1 MRRFA
6 YKAALL
12 MLALPSSVAIG
23 DEMGQRT
30 HILGSLNC
38 SSTACHG
45 RQPDYSSRPRLREE
59 FSRWLQSDPH
69 ARAKETLASEEY
81 EAILVR
87 ISRRDNGQIDQQVQA
102 RCATCHDPL
111 GMTASD
117 TSHSSFEHGIGCESC
132 HGNAEKWLARHYER
146 DVERSELLSLGMI
159 DTKNL
164 QTRGRLCASCHVGSE
179 EQDVNH
185 DMIAAGHPPL
195 RFELAAYHDL
205 IPHKHW
211 DDSREQLEKREFQV
225 QLWAAGQ
232 QASAQ
237 ASLEV
242 LEARCA
248 KATTASWPE
257 FAEYNC
263 FSCHRTVAGPR
274 SALAGRP
281 TWSRW
286 NFAFVDEPQLGEL
299 GTLFNRSFPPDAAK
313 LRFASEAA
321 REGLIGVAP
330 IESITAD
337 ELLQTLSTALSDP
350 DTNSDW
356 ETRCQ
361 QYLALLAAERA
372 YRDELAKAQHFAR
385 LPIGEYDQRL
395 TEHRAL
401 AEELVLVRTRLQF
414 ESGSA
419 STVLRDE
426 PALFDEHRQH
436 LRPQLRSITEQ
447 LRERMRQL
455 R

>member
-1 MRRFA
+1 MRRFV
-6 YKAALL
+6 YKPTLL
-12 MLALPSSVAIG
+12 LLALSSSLAVA
-23 DEMGQRT
+23 DESHRT
-30 HILGSLNC
+30 HVLGSLSC

-59 FSRWLQSDPH
+59 FSRWLQTDPH
-69 ARAKETLASEEY
+69 ARAKETLASEKY

-87 ISRRDNGQIDQQVQA
+87 VSRRDDGQIDPQVQA
-102 RCATCHDPL
+102 RCAKCHDPL
-111 GMTASD
+111 GMSG
-117 TSHSSFEHGIGCESC
+117 SEISPSSFGHGVGCESC

-164 QTRGRLCASCHVGSE
+164 QIRSRLCARCHVGSA
-179 EQDVNH
+179 EQDMNH

-205 IPHKHW
+205 LPHKHW
-211 DDSREQLEKREFQV
+211 DDSRERLENRDFQV

-232 QASAQ
+232 QASAL
-237 ASLEV
+237 ASLEL

-248 KATTASWPE
+248 NTTRSSWPE

-263 FSCHRTVAGPR
+263 FSCHRTVAGTT
-274 SALAGRP
+274 SSSAGRP

-286 NFAFVDEPQLGEL
+286 NFVFAHEPNLGEL
-299 GTLFNRSFPPDAAK
+299 QSLFNRSFPPDPTK
-313 LRFASEAA
+313 VREASEVA
-321 REGLIGVAP
+321 REGLRGRS
-330 IESITAD
+330 SIDNITGN
-337 ELLQTLSTALSDP
+337 ELLRMLSAALSDSEA
-350 DTNSDW
+350 DSDW

-361 QYLALLAAERA
+361 QYLALLAAERS
-372 YRDELAKAQHFAR
+372 YRDELAKSQHFAR
-385 LPIGEYDQRL
+385 LPPGEYDQRL
-395 TEHRAL
+395 TGHRGL
-401 AEELVLVRTRLQF
+401 AAELVLVRTRLQF

-426 PALFDEHRQH
+426 PALFQEHRQH
-436 LRPQLRSITEQ
+436 LGPQLRSIAEQ
-447 LRERMRQL
+447 LREQMQQL